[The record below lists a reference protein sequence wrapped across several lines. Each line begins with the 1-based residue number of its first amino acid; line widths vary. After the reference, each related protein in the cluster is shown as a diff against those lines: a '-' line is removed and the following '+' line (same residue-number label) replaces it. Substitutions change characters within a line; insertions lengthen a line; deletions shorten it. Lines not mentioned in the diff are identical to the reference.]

1 MTDASRCLYK
11 PRMHN
16 VFYCL
21 NILVGHIW
29 WGHER
34 QADSELPFANRVNTE
49 VSIIIQGC
57 IKGELANQTI
67 ISSLHVVL

>member
-11 PRMHN
+11 PSMHN

-34 QADSELPFANRVNTE
+34 QADSELPSANIVNTE

-57 IKGELANQTI
+57 IKGELA
-67 ISSLHVVL
+67 LHSAIKQS